1 MTQPARGSDS
11 TPITVSVDP
20 DLEEIMPIFMRN
32 RRRDVATLRIAI
44 DENDFKTVRLL
55 GHRMKGD
62 GGGYGFDAISEIGEV
77 LEQAA
82 IREDRIVIARQ
93 TDNLEDFLS
102 RVQVVYG
109 NRGIQR

>member
-1 MTQPARGSDS
+1 MTQPHRG
-11 TPITVSVDP
+11 PVPGVITVSVDP
-20 DLEEIMPIFMRN
+20 DLEEIVPIFMRN
-32 RRRDVATLRIAI
+32 RRRDVSTLRIAV

-62 GGGYGFDAISEIGEV
+62 GGGYGFDAISEIGEA

-82 IREDRIVIARQ
+82 IREDRTVIAKQ
-93 TDNLEDFLS
+93 TDRLEDFLS

-109 NRGIQR
+109 KDRLQR

>member
-1 MTQPARGSDS
+1 MTQPLRGPSS
-11 TPITVSVDP
+11 GLITVLVDP

-32 RRRDVATLRIAI
+32 RRRDVATLRIAV

-62 GGGYGFDAISEIGEV
+62 GGGYGFDAISEVGEA
-77 LEQAA
+77 LERAA
-82 IREDRIVIARQ
+82 VREDRTVIAQQ
-93 TDNLEDFLS
+93 TDRLEDFLG

-109 NRGIQR
+109 KDRLQR

>member
-1 MTQPARGSDS
+1 MTQPPQGPVPDL
-11 TPITVSVDP
+11 ITVSVDA
-20 DLEEIMPIFMRN
+20 DLAEIVPIFMRN
-32 RRRDVATLRIAI
+32 RRRDVGTLRIAV

-62 GGGYGFDAISEIGEV
+62 GGGYGFDAISEIGEA

-82 IREDRIVIARQ
+82 TREDRTVIAKQ
-93 TDNLEDFLS
+93 TDRLEDYLN

-109 NRGIQR
+109 R

>member
-1 MTQPARGSDS
+1 
-11 TPITVSVDP
+11 
-20 DLEEIMPIFMRN
+20 MPIFMRN
-32 RRRDVATLRIAI
+32 RRRDVATLRIAV
-44 DENDFKTVRLL
+44 DEKDFKTVRLL

-82 IREDRIVIARQ
+82 IREDRTVIVRQ